1 MSTRMMFICR
11 ACGEQTNTTDPP
23 AVAKCGKCG
32 KVHYTPEQA
41 KLIENVLAAL
51 TTCPQC
57 GKDHEIGDRCELE
70 TFIDW
75 VLRKLEE
82 MDLKHEDLV
91 ELWDRAD
98 AVWQEAKA
106 RVVGGDL

>member
-82 MDLKHEDLV
+82 MASNANKRREARGMLA
-91 ELWDRAD
+91 WDEP
-98 AVWQEAKA
+98 VMFMGGPVGEA
-106 RVVGGDL
+106 